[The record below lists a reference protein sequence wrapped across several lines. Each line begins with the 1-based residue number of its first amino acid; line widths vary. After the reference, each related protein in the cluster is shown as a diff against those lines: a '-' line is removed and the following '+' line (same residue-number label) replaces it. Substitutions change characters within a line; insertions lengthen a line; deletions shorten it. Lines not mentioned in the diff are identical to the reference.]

1 MLFSL
6 SSPPGSCFSL
16 LKGQEGS
23 EQEIDVLITVT
34 SRGFTGMKMKADSS
48 AVLCGFLMT
57 CCGPG
62 YSAGFHKGKPLGVV
76 DKLGRMEL
84 F

>member
-6 SSPPGSCFSL
+6 SSPPGSWFSL

-57 CCGPG
+57 CCGPR